1 MKFEKLT
8 QVLNDF
14 GKFLVEE
21 YKDNL
26 ILNDKNASD
35 ELYNSVSYIVETP
48 ANGIYNVNLSLLDYW
63 KYIENGR
70 RAGSK
75 MPPISA
81 IERWIEVKPVLPTAM
96 SNGKLPTTK
105 QLAYLIARSISI
117 NGIRPQPLLQQSVDS
132 VINVMMEFIEEAIQE
147 DIENEVDIIYKSVGW

>member
-1 MKFEKLT
+1 MKFENLKR
-8 QVLNDF
+8 VLNDF

-48 ANGIYNVNLSLLDYW
+48 ANGVFNVNISLLDYW

-70 RAGSK
+70 RAGAK
-75 MPPISA
+75 MPPINA
-81 IERWIEVKPVLPTAM
+81 IEKWIEVKPVLPTVM
-96 SNGKLPTTK
+96 SNGKLPTQR

-117 NGIRPQPLLQQSVDS
+117 NGISPQPLLQQSVDS
-132 VINVMMEFIEEAIQE
+132 VMSSMLEFIEEAVAK
-147 DIENEVDIIYKSVGW
+147 DINNEVEMIIKGVGL